1 MNAYD
6 FDGTIFFPNVTF
18 KFAVWCI
25 LRHPGLLFTYV
36 PQMLLNALGY
46 KMGKIPMYKYGRSFF
61 KYMMLIPDFDKQIEA
76 FWNKNERHISKW
88 YLNQKRS
95 DDLIISA
102 SPECIVR
109 PVTERLGVN
118 LVGTLYDHEMGV
130 FYGNFMLAKNKARF
144 IIELGMPKIENFY
157 SDSLSDTPLALCA
170 EHAFLVKRMAT
181 KPTKWPEISECDI
194 EKIKKKLDIGYG
206 YFE

>member
-1 MNAYD
+1 MNVYD
-6 FDGTIFFPNVTF
+6 FDGTIFFPNATF

-36 PQMLLNALGY
+36 PQMLFNALGY
-46 KMGKIPMYKYGRSFF
+46 KMGKVPMYKYGRSFF

-88 YLNQKRS
+88 YLKQKRS

-109 PVTERLGVN
+109 PITDRLGVN

-144 IIELGMPKIENFY
+144 IIELGMPEIENFY
-157 SDSLSDTPLALCA
+157 SDALSDTPLALCA

-206 YFE
+206 YIE